1 MTYSKQILSYKKKHY
16 RNVSLTLAKG
26 NYMST
31 TSMTKQ
37 DKVFNYLTKGKT
49 LSQDSAYSLFD
60 VGNLRATISDIKP
73 MLRSEGFII
82 VTSTGRNGETRYAAV
97 AKKSCRK
104 SCAR

>member
-1 MTYSKQILSYKKKHY
+1 
-16 RNVSLTLAKG
+16 
-26 NYMST
+26 MSI

-37 DKVFNYLTKGKT
+37 DKVMNYLTKGKT

-73 MLRSEGFII
+73 MLRSHGFNI

-97 AKKSCRK
+97 ARK
-104 SCAR
+104 SSRKTFAK